1 MLQWRLLNSKIWHVV
16 QWLRRWEFSG
26 TCSRAQ
32 VPTCICLI
40 EDFEYSTCQLTK
52 DVWNWLCFI
61 FKTQLCK
68 SSFQI
73 HRLVVIKEKGFLCF
87 CQANFMF
94 LVVGSTVK
102 AYASC
107 PLGRCEQPVVNY
119 H

>member
-1 MLQWRLLNSKIWHVV
+1 MARSSVVKKMGVFWHM
-16 QWLRRWEFSG
+16 QS
-26 TCSRAQ
+26 CA
-32 VPTCICLI
+32 PTCICLI

-102 AYASC
+102 VTLLAHWVDVSNQ
-107 PLGRCEQPVVNY
+107 L
-119 H
+119 